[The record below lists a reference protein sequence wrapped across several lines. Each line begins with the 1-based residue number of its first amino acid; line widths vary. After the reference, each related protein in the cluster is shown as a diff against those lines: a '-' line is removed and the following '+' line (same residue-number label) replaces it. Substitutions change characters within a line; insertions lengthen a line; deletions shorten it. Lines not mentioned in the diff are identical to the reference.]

1 MSYNIYI
8 EGALTTE
15 NPTKGQL
22 EAIGK
27 IKAGSRLDR
36 IAFAVNEFEDSVYNI
51 TTFDHVEGLNPK
63 VDYIDEPLEKLVKI
77 LGSNLNGTLYLTSDL
92 GDYDNIIVE
101 ITDGVISE
109 TDGNVRNASTEV
121 LIKELSERQ
130 KNNEQ
135 FSDLAAKTSEGIL
148 IDELTGELTVCVTG
162 NITDSLSL
170 LLGGNDN
177 IGLSVIID
185 PALRIATKLHAC
197 RYDNG
202 VESDV
207 TIAITKPYDQVNIFF
222 NIDESYE
229 GSTIFEEALKEGLFI
244 VRKDENIRWLQAY
257 AGYMNANTE
266 YGPDID
272 ELDFAMMISERGIE
286 PDFIEEV
293 VGKDMADWYRNYAPE
308 HGLM

>member
-8 EGALTTE
+8 EGFLTTM
-15 NPTKGQL
+15 NPSKEQL
-22 EAIGK
+22 ESIDK
-27 IKAGSRLDR
+27 IMAGSRQDQ
-36 IAFAVNEFEDSVYNI
+36 IAFSVKNVVSSLYSI
-51 TTFDHVEGLNPK
+51 STLDHVEGLNPK

-77 LGSNLNGTLYLTSDL
+77 LGSNLDGTLYLTSDL

-109 TDGNVRNASTEV
+109 TDGNVKNASSEV
-121 LIKELSERQ
+121 LIKELSERR

-135 FSDLAAKTSEGIL
+135 FSDLAADTSEGII

-162 NITDSLSL
+162 GIANSLSL

-229 GSTIFEEALKEGLFI
+229 GSTIFEKALKEGLSI
-244 VRKDENIRWLQAY
+244 VRKDENRRWLQAY
-257 AGYMNANTE
+257 AGYMTANTGD
-266 YGPDID
+266 GPDID